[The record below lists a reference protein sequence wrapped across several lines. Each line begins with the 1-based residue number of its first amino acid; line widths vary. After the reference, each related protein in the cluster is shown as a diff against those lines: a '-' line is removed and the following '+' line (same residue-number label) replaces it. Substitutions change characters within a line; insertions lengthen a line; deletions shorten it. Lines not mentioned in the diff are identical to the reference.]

1 MTAHRNP
8 PRLVRYITIL
18 IGLVLAGLVISA
30 IWKVRTFWYY
40 HDRAEYAKQQVESLK
55 SHCPKNVS
63 VEKWDRGV
71 DWTSNAISQIY
82 FSPDHGD
89 LESLE
94 SLCQFL
100 DQQTKKD
107 VGLNTLRSIW
117 DEYEKARGRGQRFAV
132 TFRDIRLLTE
142 EPVTDDDLVNLWSLD
157 RCLYLDLDN
166 TAVTDA
172 GMRHLAE
179 SKLELLQLSS
189 TKVGD
194 AGIKDLM
201 QIKGLTGLH
210 IGDTLITNDGLKY
223 LLSKPA
229 LRSLSLNN
237 TGITDEGLTYIGQL
251 TQLET
256 LWLEATKITDGGLAQ
271 LTNLHEMTQLDL
283 TATSATREG
292 VVRLKDLRSLRMLIV
307 KNTAISK
314 GEIASLQKEFGDCT
328 IRD

>member
-1 MTAHRNP
+1 M
-8 PRLVRYITIL
+8 RYIMVFV
-18 IGLVLAGLVISA
+18 GLVLVALLISVIA
-30 IWKVRTFWYY
+30 HIRTIRHYRE
-40 HDRAEYAKQQVESLK
+40 RADYAKQQVEKLK
-55 SHCPKNVS
+55 SRRPKNVS
-63 VEKWDRGV
+63 AEKWDRGV

-82 FSPDHGD
+82 FSPSYGE

-107 VGLNTLRSIW
+107 IGLNTLRSIW

-157 RCLYLDLDN
+157 RCLYLDLNN

-179 SKLELLQLSS
+179 SKLELLELSS

-194 AGIKDLM
+194 AGVKDLM
-201 QIKGLTGLH
+201 QIKSLTGLH
-210 IGDTLITNDGLKY
+210 IGHTLITDDGLQF

-237 TGITDEGLTYIGQL
+237 TGITDEGLTYVGQL
-251 TQLET
+251 TRLEI
-256 LWLEATKITDGGLAQ
+256 LWLEGTKITDAGLAQ
-271 LTNLHEMTQLDL
+271 LTNLQELTQLDL
-283 TATSATREG
+283 TATSVTSEG
-292 VVRLKDLRSLRMLIV
+292 VVGLKDLKSLRMLIV
-307 KNTAISK
+307 KNTKISK
-314 GEIASLQKEFGDCT
+314 GEIAALQREFSNCT